1 METASAK
8 SSPRDFFLYF
18 LAIGTLYISVWRFID
33 LLFEYINHIFP
44 DALDYSWGFNSAIRW
59 SISSLLII
67 FPVYL
72 GITWYL
78 RKDAIAHPEKREL
91 RVRKWLLNFT
101 LFLAAVTIISDL
113 VVLVNRFLEGEITTR
128 FILKVFV
135 VLVVAGAVFGYYFWD
150 LRRETKPDS
159 KPSRILAII
168 AAVAVF
174 GSIAAGF
181 FIIGSPAAARQ
192 LRFDERRANDLQM
205 LQGEIIN
212 YWQQKNQLPKSLDD
226 LKDSIRG
233 FTPPNDPQTNAS
245 YEYNVLG
252 SLQFELCAVFKMDS
266 QKQNQHPGVYYEE
279 PYDHNWKHGKGRT
292 CFYRTIDPDLY
303 RIKEPYPKPQR
314 VLD

>member
-1 METASAK
+1 METPPSK
-8 SSPRDFFLYF
+8 SSPRDVFLYL

-59 SISSLLII
+59 SISSLLIV

-128 FILKVFV
+128 FFLKVLV
-135 VLVVAGAVFGYYFWD
+135 VLLVAGAVFGYYIWD
-150 LRRETKPDS
+150 LRRETRPDS
-159 KPSRILAII
+159 KPSRLIATI

-174 GSIAAGF
+174 GSIVAGF
-181 FIIGSPAAARQ
+181 FIIGSPATARQ
-192 LRFDERRANDLQM
+192 LRFDERRVNDLQM

-212 YWQQKNQLPKSLDD
+212 YWQQKNRLPKSLDD

-233 FTPPNDPQTNAS
+233 FAPPKDPKTDEA
-245 YEYNVLG
+245 YGYNVLG
-252 SLQFELCAVFKMDS
+252 SLQFELCAAFQLDS
-266 QKQNQHPGVYYEE
+266 PKQQEHPGVYYGQ
-279 PYDHNWKHGKGRT
+279 PYDQNWKHGKGRT
-292 CFYRTIDPDLY
+292 CFYRTIDSDLY
-303 RIKEPYPKPQR
+303 RIKGQKPPPY